1 MPYRKMET
9 LEYSYI
15 SSPYGYNGTYELFTL
30 IGYNILN
37 PLEQKTAKVE
47 CSLNLNGEYPRFYE
61 FKDNYIKELEA
72 IAGELTRDLQK
83 VFLENPNDVERLE
96 IGYKELKNNNELQE
110 RMRKTVPEK
119 FDIKYLRINLCI
131 VDDIFW
137 LKEEIE
143 HANA

>member
-9 LEYSYI
+9 LEYRYV
-15 SSPYGYNGTYELFTL
+15 SSPYGYNGTYDKFAL
-30 IGYNILN
+30 IGYNALN
-37 PLEQKTAKVE
+37 PLEQRTTQVQ
-47 CSLNLNGEYPRFYE
+47 CTIDLNGHYPAFYE
-61 FKDNYIKELEA
+61 FKENYIKELEA

-83 VFLENPNDVERLE
+83 VFLENSIEELE
-96 IGYKELKNNNELQE
+96 IGYQELSNNDALQQ
-110 RMRKTVPEK
+110 RMRKTVPDE
-119 FDIKYLRINLCI
+119 FNIEYLHVNLYI

>member
-1 MPYRKMET
+1 MET
-9 LEYSYI
+9 LEYSYV

-37 PLEQKTAKVE
+37 PLEQRTAKVE
-47 CSLNLNGEYPRFYE
+47 CSLKLNGEYPAFYE

-96 IGYKELKNNNELQE
+96 IGYKELKNKNELQE

-119 FDIKYLRINLCI
+119 FDIEYLHIDLCI

-137 LKEEIE
+137 LKEGIE
-143 HANA
+143 HANS

>member
-1 MPYRKMET
+1 MPYQKIET
-9 LEYSYI
+9 LEYSFV

-30 IGYNILN
+30 IGYNSLN
-37 PLEQKTAKVE
+37 PLEQRTTKVK
-47 CSLNLNGEYPRFYE
+47 CSLNLNGHYPEFYE

-83 VFLENPNDVERLE
+83 VFLESHNDIKGLE
-96 IGYKELKNNNELQE
+96 IGYQELSNNDALEE

-119 FDIKYLRINLCI
+119 FDIEYLHVNLYI

-137 LKEEIE
+137 LKEETE